1 MVGLCTWGNEKML
14 KTKRRQSLPAILFKF
29 WVSTRTGNILG
40 YFNYSSRLCVISVH
54 GCANNRRLS
63 TLCVN
68 SSIKVI
74 LFVFVYYIV
83 SLFVKGQ
90 YRQSKQTNEGKFT
103 ITTQDITGTIK
114 HKTKKKRRQKRQLFA

>member
-1 MVGLCTWGNEKML
+1 
-14 KTKRRQSLPAILFKF
+14 
-29 WVSTRTGNILG
+29 
-40 YFNYSSRLCVISVH
+40 YFVH
-54 GCANNRRLS
+54 ACANNRRLS
-63 TLCVN
+63 TLCIN
-68 SSIKVI
+68 SIIKVI
-74 LFVFVYYIV
+74 LFGVNLLRILVCLSSSYIV

>member
-1 MVGLCTWGNEKML
+1 LVRLCTWGNEKML

-29 WVSTRTGNILG
+29 WVSTREKFH
-40 YFNYSSRLCVISVH
+40 YFVH
-54 GCANNRRLS
+54 ACANNRRLS
-63 TLCVN
+63 TLCIN
-68 SSIKVI
+68 SIIKVI
-74 LFVFVYYIV
+74 LFGVNLLRILVCLSSSYIV